1 MKKVRPKLKISM
13 EVQMVAKKL
22 ELSQSQVATW
32 FKDLPILFQDI
43 MEGMSKIMVMIKWV
57 TIRNSN
63 TMDI

>member
-1 MKKVRPKLKISM
+1 
-13 EVQMVAKKL
+13 MVAKKL

-43 MEGMSKIMVMIKWV
+43 MEGMSKIMVMMKWV